1 MKVMKPNIVL
11 IVTDTLRKDYSS
23 KLDKLLEVGFNK
35 IDNAFTPSSWTL
47 PSHVSMF
54 TGLYPYFHGVHEYYG
69 VNDMVDDYAKLSK
82 LAMGKF
88 ENLISIL
95 KDENYETIG
104 ISANA
109 FITPIFGFNFHSN
122 YLVTFPP
129 LAIIDDKL
137 INLLDKYYTRYKSK
151 IKLLSDLIKE
161 RKLDEVNLIIK
172 YKLSNNSLRDYLYY
186 RSKILHKGCNLIL
199 KKLHQIKFDDRFFLF
214 INVMEAHEPYSNE
227 VIGKGIYDKYDYNF
241 LRSIF
246 FGSAENSI
254 IAHYRQYYGLHA
266 DNAVNCVLNI
276 ISELSK
282 KVNIDDTLII
292 VTSDHGNH
300 IGEYGRV
307 YHGFYLS
314 DELLRVPFYIRYP
327 KTVNPK
333 IEIEKNTISL
343 TSIYSIIKSIV
354 YDEKLII
361 NNKFVISES
370 YGPQHS
376 LKTIKSYFK
385 LTDSEIRNYYT
396 HKVRISYTDKH
407 LIYDLDKDQ
416 VVEASQYFDLD
427 CIQKIKELFS

>member
-1 MKVMKPNIVL
+1 MKIMKPNIVL

-23 KLDKLLEVGFNK
+23 KLDKLLEIGFNK
-35 IDNAFTPSSWTL
+35 IDNAFTPSPWTL
-47 PSHVSMF
+47 PAHISMF

-69 VNDMVDDYAKLSK
+69 VNDIVEDYGKLGK
-82 LAMGKF
+82 LAMNKF
-88 ENLISIL
+88 DNLISLL
-95 KDENYETIG
+95 KDENYRTIG

-109 FITPIFGFNFHSN
+109 FITPLFGFTFHSN

-137 INLLDKYYTRYKSK
+137 RNLLDKYTRYKSR

-161 RKLDEVNLIIK
+161 RKLDEINLIIK
-172 YKLSNNSLRDYLYY
+172 YKLFNNSLRNYLYY

-199 KKLHQIKFDDRFFLF
+199 KKLRQIKLDDRFFLF

-227 VIGKGIYDKYDYNF
+227 VIGKDVYGKYDYNF

-246 FGSAENSI
+246 SGSAEDYMVK
-254 IAHYRQYYGLHA
+254 HYKQYYGLHA
-266 DNAVNCVLNI
+266 DNAASCVLNI
-276 ISELSK
+276 ISELNK
-282 KVNIDDTLII
+282 KVNVDDTLII

-300 IGEYGRV
+300 IGECNKV

-327 KTVNPK
+327 KTVNK
-333 IEIEKNTISL
+333 RIEIKENIISL
-343 TSIYSIIKSIV
+343 SSIYPIIKSII
-354 YDEKLII
+354 YDEKLVID
-361 NNKFVISES
+361 NKFVISES

-385 LTDSEIRNYYT
+385 LNDSEIRNYYT
-396 HKVRISYTDKH
+396 HRVRISNANKH
-407 LIYDLDKDQ
+407 LIYDLDMDQ
-416 VVEASQYFDLD
+416 LVESSQYFDLD
-427 CIQKIKELFS
+427 YIQRIKELFS